1 MHHYI
6 ALNFELD
13 REVRVKLNLTPEEI
27 KKKYGDSLQPDIE
40 GKLCD
45 VLSQLFINLAG
56 IKKII
61 VPGDF
66 QSSRGAK
73 AIKCS
78 VKAAEGY
85 LYPLKSSIVFIHKP
99 VLYIR
104 HSELRFVEFS
114 RIGQGSSGLSRS
126 FDVTLTKLAD
136 DSKHTFMSIDKEEQA
151 CLMNYFKA
159 ANVKMRTVDLETN
172 LHEELG
178 SEDEEPSQE
187 NERGAGKRKIKKKKV
202 EDEEM
207 EAYDDEE
214 DDEDFNDEGDSGSG
228 SDDEEGEEEEDSA
241 MIDASI
247 SGDELKHLDK
257 VDVNAS
263 RPKRKRN

>member
-27 KKKYGDSLQPDIE
+27 KKKYGDSLQPEIE

-45 VLSQLFINLAG
+45 VLSQLFINLVG

-126 FDVTLTKLAD
+126 FDITLTKLAD
-136 DSKHTFMSIDKEEQA
+136 DSKVTFMSIDKEE
-151 CLMNYFKA
+151 
-159 ANVKMRTVDLETN
+159 
-172 LHEELG
+172 
-178 SEDEEPSQE
+178 
-187 NERGAGKRKIKKKKV
+187 
-202 EDEEM
+202 
-207 EAYDDEE
+207 
-214 DDEDFNDEGDSGSG
+214 
-228 SDDEEGEEEEDSA
+228 
-241 MIDASI
+241 
-247 SGDELKHLDK
+247 
-257 VDVNAS
+257 
-263 RPKRKRN
+263 

>member
-1 MHHYI
+1 
-6 ALNFELD
+6 
-13 REVRVKLNLTPEEI
+13 
-27 KKKYGDSLQPDIE
+27 
-40 GKLCD
+40 
-45 VLSQLFINLAG
+45 LFINLAG

-66 QSSRGAK
+66 LSSRGAK

-136 DSKHTFMSIDKEEQA
+136 DSKVTFMSIDKEEQQ
-151 CLMNYFKA
+151 CLINYFKA
-159 ANVKMRTVDLETN
+159 SNVKMRTVDLETN
-172 LHEELG
+172 VHQELG
-178 SEDEEPSQE
+178 SDSESQKSGQEEEE
-187 NERGAGKRKIKKKKV
+187 NSRGAGKRKIKHKKV
-202 EDEEM
+202 EDVDM
-207 EAYDDEE
+207 EDYDEE
-214 DDEDFNDEGDSGSG
+214 EDEDFNDSGDSGSDD
-228 SDDEEGEEEEDSA
+228 DDEEGEADMDEGEDSA

-247 SGDELKHLDK
+247 SGDELKHLGK
-257 VDVNAS
+257 VDVNAA

>member
-1 MHHYI
+1 
-6 ALNFELD
+6 
-13 REVRVKLNLTPEEI
+13 
-27 KKKYGDSLQPDIE
+27 
-40 GKLCD
+40 
-45 VLSQLFINLAG
+45 VLSQLFINLVG

-66 QSSRGAK
+66 LSSRGAK

-136 DSKHTFMSIDKEEQA
+136 DSKITFMSIDKEEQE
-151 CLMNYFKA
+151 CLINYFKA

-172 LHEELG
+172 MHEELG
-178 SEDEEPSQE
+178 SDSESQ
-187 NERGAGKRKIKKKKV
+187 NSRGAGKRKIKHKKV
-202 EDEEM
+202 ADEEM
-207 EAYDDEE
+207 EDYDDEE
-214 DDEDFNDEGDSGSG
+214 DDEDFDDAGQSSE
-228 SDDEEGEEEEDSA
+228 DEEDGEDEQEDSE

-247 SGDELKHLDK
+247 SGDELKHLGK
-257 VDVNAS
+257 VDPNA
-263 RPKRKRN
+263 KREKRRK

>member
-1 MHHYI
+1 
-6 ALNFELD
+6 
-13 REVRVKLNLTPEEI
+13 
-27 KKKYGDSLQPDIE
+27 LQPEIE

-66 QSSRGAK
+66 QSSRGHK

-114 RIGQGSSGLSRS
+114 RIGQGTGGQSRS

-136 DSKHTFMSIDKEEQA
+136 DSKVTFMSIDKEEQA
-151 CLMNYFKA
+151 VLMNYFKSS
-159 ANVKMRTVDLETN
+159 NVKMRTVDLETN
-172 LHEELG
+172 TRVDLDSDSAGEE
-178 SEDEEPSQE
+178 Q
-187 NERGAGKRKIKKKKV
+187 NERGEGKRKIKHKKV

-207 EAYDDEE
+207 DYDSEE
-214 DDEDFNDEGDSGSG
+214 DDEDFNENSASG
-228 SDDEEGEEEEDSA
+228 
-241 MIDASI
+241 
-247 SGDELKHLDK
+247 
-257 VDVNAS
+257 
-263 RPKRKRN
+263 

>member
-1 MHHYI
+1 
-6 ALNFELD
+6 
-13 REVRVKLNLTPEEI
+13 
-27 KKKYGDSLQPDIE
+27 
-40 GKLCD
+40 
-45 VLSQLFINLAG
+45 VLSQLFINLVG

-66 QSSRGAK
+66 LSSRGAK

-136 DSKHTFMSIDKEEQA
+136 DSKVTFMSIDKEEQA

-159 ANVKMRTVDLETN
+159 SNVKMRTVDLETN
-172 LHEELG
+172 IHEDIG

-187 NERGAGKRKIKKKKV
+187 NDRGAGKRKIKKKKV

-207 EAYDDEE
+207 EDYDDEE
-214 DDEDFNDEGDSGSG
+214 DDEDFDDDGDSGSG
-228 SDDEEGEEEEDSA
+228 SDEEQGEEEEDSA

-257 VDVNAS
+257 VDVNA
-263 RPKRKRN
+263 